1 MADYRD
7 LHVSIIGAGM
17 GGLTAALAFAKKGF
31 KQVHVYEQAPALGF
45 VGAGI
50 QIAPNLIRVL
60 DKLGVWGDSSLEK
73 EATNVK
79 EVYIYDGPTNN
90 ELARVPMEDIHQ
102 KYGYSHYAGHR
113 ASLAGNIFDA
123 AKAQPNVH
131 FHFGQTLQSVTS
143 FGPGKVTF
151 VIKSGDGVERVVET
165 DVLIG
170 ADGIKSPVRESILSS
185 LDLSA
190 EVEETGT
197 AAYRILVE
205 REKMEPYP
213 ELLELIDSDA
223 VRRWIGS
230 KRHIIAYPIH
240 NHTIYNVATAQPDV
254 NFAGS
259 INATWTNKGDK
270 KAMKDVYS
278 DFCPLV
284 QKLLDLVPDGDVV
297 EWRLRSHK
305 PLDTW
310 TLGGVALL
318 GDACHPTLPH
328 LSQGAA
334 MAIEDAAVLAEAVS
348 LVPGGGADRQELAK
362 TLKVYELARKPR
374 TSTLVELAAL
384 SARTL
389 HLGEGKAK
397 EERDRQ
403 FAAAKTKGAPVP
415 DKWASPEIQK
425 MIFEHECVGDI
436 RERFKELYAS
446 LSGGVDEAIT
456 ARI

>member
-7 LHVSIIGAGM
+7 LQVSIIGAGM

-45 VGAGI
+45 VSGG
-50 QIAPNLIRVL
+50 N
-60 DKLGVWGDSSLEK
+60 SSLEK

-79 EVYIYDGPTNN
+79 EVYIYDGPSNN

-143 FGPGKVTF
+143 FGPDKVTF
-151 VIKSGDGVERVVET
+151 VIKSGDDVERVVET
-165 DVLIG
+165 D
-170 ADGIKSPVRESILSS
+170 
-185 LDLSA
+185 
-190 EVEETGT
+190 VEETGT